1 MTIPRGIRK
10 TTGYRGEG
18 AAALYLQRLGYFLV
32 ERNFFTRY
40 GEIDLILRDKDT
52 LVFVEVKTKNGVAWG
67 SPEEMFTRY
76 KWQKV
81 RRMATVYMKG
91 EERKCRI
98 DMVAVEMNDNEVSQI
113 RHYKNVSFS

>member
-1 MTIPRGIRK
+1 MTMPRNDRK
-10 TTGYRGEG
+10 TTGSRGEE
-18 AAALYLQRLGYFLV
+18 AAALYLQRRGYFLI

-52 LVFVEVKTKNGVAWG
+52 LVFVEVKTKNGEDWG
-67 SPEEMFTRY
+67 RPEEMFTRY

-98 DMVAVEMNDNEVSQI
+98 DMVAVEMRQGEVVQV